1 MPSNVLF
8 TNPVVAQQSMA
19 QDQFALAQRA
29 QDLAD
34 RNALLDNIRQSQ
46 ETAQK
51 YGAQRYQTDAY
62 RDTAQGQNQIG
73 MMNAQTSQQQGGR
86 RLDLDTVI
94 AENEKSYRANQLAT
108 QKAIAEINANASK
121 LRPQDVAT
129 IGKTV
134 ELHNSQADEF
144 NNTAPN
150 AALIIKNMADELKK
164 KDSED
169 MLKKESGLFT
179 RGSVAKKNADE
190 KMAAVP
196 YSSYVAKALAANPTL
211 VPYVQIDGD
220 KLTARSMKKVTLD
233 NSGRLVEI
241 DQFNPTASG
250 PAKIPLPQGPI
261 KNPAAP
267 QPDIQNPAALIPNL
281 MNANPYPTAAPGTIP
296 SGYTG
301 AAQAPLVMTNRATG
315 RSFKVLGM
323 GGQPVYSQQPSNPA
337 ALIPSLSSTNQVPID
352 WNTNPAYQGQG
363 DMTDWNVQ

>member
-164 KDSED
+164 VDSEAIKKGEASWNPWGEAKGKVED
-169 MLKKESGLFT
+169 LKK
-179 RGSVAKKNADE
+179 
-190 KMAAVP
+190 VP

-220 KLTARSMKKVTLD
+220 KLAARSMKKVTLD
-233 NSGRLVEI
+233 SSGRLVEI

-250 PAKIPLPQGPI
+250 PAQIPLPQGQI
-261 KNPAAP
+261 KNPAVP

-323 GGQPVYSQQPSNPA
+323 GGQPVYSQQLSNPA

-363 DMTDWNVQ
+363 DMTDWSVQ

>member
-1 MPSNVLF
+1 MPSSVLF

-34 RNALLDNIRQSQ
+34 RNALLNNIRQSQ

-94 AENEKSYRANQLAT
+94 ARNNKEFSDKQLET
-108 QKAIAEINANASK
+108 SKEIAKINAQFPRMRAADANILAEKVKQHNDEAGGFNAAAK
-121 LRPQDVAT
+121 
-129 IGKTV
+129 
-134 ELHNSQADEF
+134 
-144 NNTAPN
+144 N
-150 AALIIKNMADELKK
+150 AALMVKGAADDLK
-164 KDSED
+164 
-169 MLKKESGLFT
+169 
-179 RGSVAKKNADE
+179 RADE
-190 KMAAVP
+190 KTADAGNRWYSGMVGDGAKNQTEVKSRP
-196 YSSYVAKALAANPTL
+196 YSYYYRKALESNPKFSD
-211 VPYVQIDGD
+211 YVDIDGD
-220 KLTARSMKKVTLD
+220 KVIAKSVK
-233 NSGRLVEI
+233 LVAPNANGVGFSEI
-241 DQFNPTASG
+241 DP
-250 PAKIPLPQGPI
+250 PATPAAAYPLPPGPI
-261 KNPAAP
+261 ANPAQAKPQPEVTNPAAF
-267 QPDIQNPAALIPNL
+267 IPSL

-301 AAQAPLVMTNRATG
+301 AAQSPLVMTNRATG

-363 DMTDWNVQ
+363 DMTDWSVQ